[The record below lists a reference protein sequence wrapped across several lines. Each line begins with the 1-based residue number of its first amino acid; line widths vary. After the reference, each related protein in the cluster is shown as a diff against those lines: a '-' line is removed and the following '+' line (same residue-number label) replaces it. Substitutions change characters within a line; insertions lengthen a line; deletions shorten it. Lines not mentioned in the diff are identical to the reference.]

1 MFSYI
6 KCSKGFGD
14 IVKMKIRKATVK
26 DVSEIANL
34 AVKMW
39 KTHTV
44 KELEE
49 EFIDYIGKSNNII
62 FIVTIGEILVGF
74 AQCGLRYDYV
84 EGTISSPVGYL
95 EGIFVEE
102 KYRKRGFA
110 KALVDACQKWAKECG
125 CDEFA
130 SDCELNNEASL
141 KFHLKIGFVEKNRII
156 CFAKKL
162 V

>member
-14 IVKMKIRKATVK
+14 IVKKKIRKATVK
-26 DVSEIANL
+26 DVSKIANL

-49 EFIDYIGKSNNII
+49 EFIDYIGKSNNIN

-95 EGIFVEE
+95 EGIFVE
-102 KYRKRGFA
+102 
-110 KALVDACQKWAKECG
+110 
-125 CDEFA
+125 
-130 SDCELNNEASL
+130 
-141 KFHLKIGFVEKNRII
+141 KNRII